1 MVPKFRAWDELMG
14 RKAMMKYENL
24 IDYVQ
29 NWAMNRGL
37 NCSDPHAQALKIGEE
52 LGELYQAFLKEHE
65 ADELDAIGDLQV
77 TLIVYCLQRG
87 IDYKECLADAYKVI
101 ENRKGKMV
109 DGTFVKESDLE
120 VQHE

>member
-1 MVPKFRAWDELMG
+1 MT
-14 RKAMMKYENL
+14 KYEEL
-24 IDYVQ
+24 IEYVQ

-87 IDYKECLADAYKVI
+87 IDYKRCLDDAYKVI
-101 ENRKGKMV
+101 KNRKGKMI
-109 DGTFVKESDLE
+109 DGTFIKQEDLE
-120 VQHE
+120 ENKSKI